1 MYKKWKL
8 CGIILLFCIW
18 VCLHGTSASAEEG
31 VSDGLP
37 EIIRWECGDGYDRD
51 GNRITG
57 AWAYDTTGQA
67 GKYVLFDGDGMVQ
80 KKADRWEDR
89 DNAEEYYTS
98 TENKDGNIA
107 LRSEVFSGF
116 DGEIAVTVESENGVS
131 REFVLSRENL
141 YEWNVPAPEG
151 SYRIREVKAMD
162 ERSVYAAE
170 YQKEPLLLEE
180 KGLAL
185 VCVKV
190 DGRKTE
196 AIQPHDEEATT
207 EIETDK
213 EDTTVEVKPDGE
225 EKTVE
230 IDREIAVTGQPDG
243 GQQTKDLRE
252 EENGSEEET
261 LYEKIDISKNT
272 TGKGGRG
279 KMHMDIKKILFGGGI
294 VLALAAGLVIR
305 GRKKRFQ

>member
-8 CGIILLFCIW
+8 CGIILLSCIC

-31 VSDGLP
+31 VPDGLP
-37 EIIRWECGDGYDRD
+37 EIIRWECGGGYDCD
-51 GNRITG
+51 GNQITG

-98 TENKDGNIA
+98 TENRNGNIA

-151 SYRIREVKAMD
+151 AYRIREVKAMD

-170 YQKEPLLLEE
+170 YPEEPLILEE
-180 KGLAL
+180 KGLVL

-190 DGRKTE
+190 DGRKTQ
-196 AIQPHDEEATT
+196 AIQQD
-207 EIETDK
+207 
-213 EDTTVEVKPDGE
+213 
-225 EKTVE
+225 
-230 IDREIAVTGQPDG
+230 
-243 GQQTKDLRE
+243 
-252 EENGSEEET
+252 EEET
-261 LYEKIDISKNT
+261 TAEEQAAGKIKTTNPWEEDGGGEDAMYGKIDISRNT
-272 TGKGGRG
+272 TWKGGRD

>member
-8 CGIILLFCIW
+8 CGIILLSCIC
-18 VCLHGTSASAEEG
+18 VCLHGTSACAEEG
-31 VSDGLP
+31 VPDGLP
-37 EIIRWECGDGYDRD
+37 EIIRWECGGGYDRD
-51 GNRITG
+51 RNRITG

-80 KKADRWEDR
+80 KKADRWENR
-89 DNAEEYYTS
+89 DNAEEYYTY

-116 DGEIAVTVESENGVS
+116 EGEIAVTVESENGVS

-151 SYRIREVKAMD
+151 TYRIREVKAMD
-162 ERSVYAAE
+162 SRSVYAAE
-170 YQKEPLLLEE
+170 YPKEPLLLKE
-180 KGLAL
+180 KGLVLA
-185 VCVKV
+185 CIKV
-190 DGRKTE
+190 DGRKTQ
-196 AIQPHDEEATT
+196 AIQQD
-207 EIETDK
+207 
-213 EDTTVEVKPDGE
+213 
-225 EKTVE
+225 
-230 IDREIAVTGQPDG
+230 
-243 GQQTKDLRE
+243 
-252 EENGSEEET
+252 EEET
-261 LYEKIDISKNT
+261 TAEEQADGKIKTTNPWEEDGGGEDAMYGKIDISRNT
-272 TGKGGRG
+272 TGKGGRD

>member
-8 CGIILLFCIW
+8 CGIILLS
-18 VCLHGTSASAEEG
+18 CLWMCLYGTCASAEEG
-31 VSDGLP
+31 VPDGLP
-37 EIIRWECGDGYDRD
+37 EIIRWECGGGYDRD

-80 KKADRWEDR
+80 KNADRWEDR
-89 DNAEEYYTS
+89 DNAEEYYTF

-151 SYRIREVKAMD
+151 AYRIQEVKAMD
-162 ERSVYAAE
+162 GRSVYAAE
-170 YQKEPLLLEE
+170 YPKEPLLLEE
-180 KGLAL
+180 KGLVL
-185 VCVKV
+185 VCNKV
-190 DGRKTE
+190 DGRKTH
-196 AIQPHDEEATT
+196 AIQPDEEDATA
-207 EIETDK
+207 E
-213 EDTTVEVKPDGE
+213 
-225 EKTVE
+225 
-230 IDREIAVTGQPDG
+230 GQPDG
-243 GQQTKDLRE
+243 KETTAEARVDGKIKTADSRK
-252 EENGSEEET
+252 EENRDGKDAM
-261 LYEKIDISKNT
+261 YEKIDISKST
-272 TGKGGRG
+272 AGKGGTD
-279 KMHMDIKKILFGGGI
+279 KMHMDIKKILFGSGI

>member
-8 CGIILLFCIW
+8 CGIILLSCIC
-18 VCLHGTSASAEEG
+18 VCLHGTSACAEEG
-31 VSDGLP
+31 VPDGLP
-37 EIIRWECGDGYDRD
+37 EIIRWECGGGYDRD
-51 GNRITG
+51 RNRITG
-57 AWAYDTTGQA
+57 AWAYDMTGQA

-80 KKADRWEDR
+80 KKADRWENR
-89 DNAEEYYTS
+89 DNAEEYYTY
-98 TENKDGNIA
+98 TENKEGSIA

-151 SYRIREVKAMD
+151 AYRIREVKAID

-170 YQKEPLLLEE
+170 YPKEPLLLEE
-180 KGLAL
+180 KGLVLA
-185 VCVKV
+185 CIKV

-196 AIQPHDEEATT
+196 SIQQDEEETT
-207 EIETDK
+207 EEGLPDREETTA
-213 EDTTVEVKPDGE
+213 EIQLDGE
-225 EKTVE
+225 ETTAETQTNGKIKTA
-230 IDREIAVTGQPDG
+230 DSS
-243 GQQTKDLRE
+243 E
-252 EENGSEEET
+252 EENGSEEEA

-272 TGKGGRG
+272 AGKGGTG

-294 VLALAAGLVIR
+294 VLAFAAGFVIR
-305 GRKKRFQ
+305 GRKKHFQ

>member
-8 CGIILLFCIW
+8 CGIILLSCIC
-18 VCLHGTSASAEEG
+18 VCLYGTCVSAEEG
-31 VSDGLP
+31 IPDGLP
-37 EIIRWECGDGYDRD
+37 EIIRWECGGGYDCD

-80 KKADRWEDR
+80 KKADRWENR

-98 TENKDGNIA
+98 TENRDGNIA

-116 DGEIAVTVESENGVS
+116 DGKIAVTVESENGVS
-131 REFVLSRENL
+131 REFVLSQENL

-170 YQKEPLLLEE
+170 YPEEPLILEE
-180 KGLAL
+180 KGLVL

-196 AIQPHDEEATT
+196 AIQPDDEKTMVEGQA
-207 EIETDK
+207 DK
-213 EDTTVEVKPDGE
+213 EETTAEVQPDGE

-230 IDREIAVTGQPDG
+230 IDREIAVTGQLDG
-243 GQQTKDLRE
+243 GKQTKDPW
-252 EENGSEEET
+252 EENGGGGDVM
-261 LYEKIDISKNT
+261 YEKIDISRNT
-272 TGKGGRG
+272 TGKGGRD
-279 KMHMDIKKILFGGGI
+279 KMHMDIKKILLGGGI

>member
-1 MYKKWKL
+1 MYKKWNL
-8 CGIILLFCIW
+8 CGIILLSCIYI
-18 VCLHGTSASAEEG
+18 CLHGTSTSAEEG
-31 VSDGLP
+31 VPDGLP
-37 EIIRWECGDGYDRD
+37 EIIRWECGGGYDRD

-57 AWAYDTTGQA
+57 AWVYDTTGQA

-98 TENKDGNIA
+98 TENRDGNIA

-116 DGEIAVTVESENGVS
+116 EGEIAVTVESENGVS

-151 SYRIREVKAMD
+151 AYRIQEVKAMD
-162 ERSVYAAE
+162 GRSVYAAE
-170 YQKEPLLLEE
+170 YPKEPLLLEE
-180 KGLAL
+180 KGLVLA
-185 VCVKV
+185 CIKV

-196 AIQPHDEEATT
+196 SIQQDDEETMADVQA
-207 EIETDK
+207 DK
-213 EDTTVEVKPDGE
+213 EETTAEVRPDVKETTAETQADGKI
-225 EKTVE
+225 KTA
-230 IDREIAVTGQPDG
+230 DSS
-243 GQQTKDLRE
+243 E

-261 LYEKIDISKNT
+261 LYEEIDISKNT
-272 TGKGGRG
+272 AGKGGTG

>member
-8 CGIILLFCIW
+8 CGIILLSCIC
-18 VCLHGTSASAEEG
+18 VCLHGTSTSAEEG
-31 VSDGLP
+31 VPDGLP
-37 EIIRWECGDGYDRD
+37 EIIRWECGGGYDRD

-98 TENKDGNIA
+98 TENRDGNIA

-116 DGEIAVTVESENGVS
+116 EGEIAVTVESENGVS

-151 SYRIREVKAMD
+151 AYRIREVKAMD
-162 ERSVYAAE
+162 KRSVYAAE
-170 YQKEPLLLEE
+170 YPKEPLLLEE
-180 KGLAL
+180 KGLVLA
-185 VCVKV
+185 CIKV
-190 DGRKTE
+190 DSRKTQ
-196 AIQPHDEEATT
+196 AIQQDEEETT
-207 EIETDK
+207 AEGQ
-213 EDTTVEVKPDGE
+213 PDRDE
-225 EKTVE
+225 M
-230 IDREIAVTGQPDG
+230 IAKGQPDG
-243 GQQTKDLRE
+243 KETTAEEQTDGKIKTTNPWE
-252 EENGSEEET
+252 EDGGGEDAMYG
-261 LYEKIDISKNT
+261 KIDISRNT
-272 TGKGGRG
+272 TGKGGKD

>member
-8 CGIILLFCIW
+8 CGIILLS
-18 VCLHGTSASAEEG
+18 CLWMCLYGTCASAEEG
-31 VSDGLP
+31 VPDGLP
-37 EIIRWECGDGYDRD
+37 EIIRWECGGGYDRD

-57 AWAYDTTGQA
+57 VWAYDTTEQA

-80 KKADRWEDR
+80 KKTDRWEDR
-89 DNAEEYYTS
+89 DNAEEYYTF

-116 DGEIAVTVESENGVS
+116 DGEIAVTVESKNDVS

-151 SYRIREVKAMD
+151 AYRIQEVKAMD
-162 ERSVYAAE
+162 GRSVYAAE
-170 YQKEPLLLEE
+170 YPKEPLLLEE
-180 KGLAL
+180 KGLVL
-185 VCVKV
+185 VCIRV
-190 DGRKTE
+190 DGRKTQ
-196 AIQPHDEEATT
+196 AIQPDEE
-207 EIETDK
+207 ETMA
-213 EDTTVEVKPDGE
+213 E
-225 EKTVE
+225 
-230 IDREIAVTGQPDG
+230 GQPDREETTAEIQLDG
-243 GQQTKDLRE
+243 KETTAETQADGKIKTADSSE
-252 EENGSEEET
+252 EENGREEEA

-279 KMHMDIKKILFGGGI
+279 KMHMDIRKILFGGI

-305 GRKKRFQ
+305 GRKKRYQ

>member
-8 CGIILLFCIW
+8 CGIILLS
-18 VCLHGTSASAEEG
+18 CLWMCLYGTFASAEEG
-31 VSDGLP
+31 VPDGLP
-37 EIIRWECGDGYDRD
+37 EIIRWECGGGYDRD

-80 KKADRWEDR
+80 KKADCWEDR
-89 DNAEEYYTS
+89 DNAEEYYTF

-131 REFVLSRENL
+131 REFVLSPENL

-151 SYRIREVKAMD
+151 AYRVREVKAMD
-162 ERSVYAAE
+162 GRSVYAAE
-170 YQKEPLLLEE
+170 YPKEPLLLEE
-180 KGLAL
+180 KGLVLA
-185 VCVKV
+185 CIKV
-190 DGRKTE
+190 DGRRTE
-196 AIQPHDEEATT
+196 AIQQDDEETMAD
-207 EIETDK
+207 IQADK
-213 EDTTVEVKPDGE
+213 EETTAEVWPDVKETTAETQTDGKIKTADSSK
-225 EKTVE
+225 EK
-230 IDREIAVTGQPDG
+230 
-243 GQQTKDLRE
+243 
-252 EENGSEEET
+252 NGSEEEA

-272 TGKGGRG
+272 AGKGGTD
-279 KMHMDIKKILFGGGI
+279 KVHMDIKKILFGGGI
-294 VLALAAGLVIR
+294 VLALAAGLLIR

>member
-8 CGIILLFCIW
+8 CGIILLS
-18 VCLHGTSASAEEG
+18 CLWMCLYGTCASAEEG
-31 VSDGLP
+31 VPDGLP
-37 EIIRWECGDGYDRD
+37 EIIRWECGGGYDRD

-80 KKADRWEDR
+80 KKTDRWEDR
-89 DNAEEYYTS
+89 DNAEEYYTF

-141 YEWNVPAPEG
+141 YEWNVPALEG
-151 SYRIREVKAMD
+151 AYRIREVKAMD
-162 ERSVYAAE
+162 GRSVYAAE
-170 YQKEPLLLEE
+170 YPKEPLLLEE
-180 KGLAL
+180 KGLVL
-185 VCVKV
+185 VCIKV
-190 DGRKTE
+190 DGRKTQ
-196 AIQPHDEEATT
+196 AIQPDEEDATA
-207 EIETDK
+207 E
-213 EDTTVEVKPDGE
+213 
-225 EKTVE
+225 
-230 IDREIAVTGQPDG
+230 GQPDG
-243 GQQTKDLRE
+243 KETTAEARVDGKIKTADSRK
-252 EENGSEEET
+252 EENRDGKDAM
-261 LYEKIDISKNT
+261 YEKIDISKST
-272 TGKGGRG
+272 AGKGGTD
-279 KMHMDIKKILFGGGI
+279 KMHMDIKKILFGSGI

>member
-8 CGIILLFCIW
+8 HGIILLSCIC
-18 VCLHGTSASAEEG
+18 VCLHGTSACAEEG
-31 VSDGLP
+31 VPDGLP
-37 EIIRWECGDGYDRD
+37 EIIRWECGGGYDRD

-80 KKADRWEDR
+80 KKTDRWEDR
-89 DNAEEYYTS
+89 DNAEEYYTY

-116 DGEIAVTVESENGVS
+116 EGEIAVTVESENGVS

-151 SYRIREVKAMD
+151 AYQIREVKAMD
-162 ERSVYAAE
+162 GRSVYAADYPE
-170 YQKEPLLLEE
+170 EPLLLEE
-180 KGLAL
+180 KGLVLA
-185 VCVKV
+185 CIKV
-190 DGRKTE
+190 DGRKMET
-196 AIQPHDEEATT
+196 IQQDDEETMTEGQPDREETT
-207 EIETDK
+207 AEIQL
-213 EDTTVEVKPDGE
+213 DGE
-225 EKTVE
+225 ETTAEIQADGKIKTADSWE
-230 IDREIAVTGQPDG
+230 EDG
-243 GQQTKDLRE
+243 GGEDAMD
-252 EENGSEEET
+252 G
-261 LYEKIDISKNT
+261 KIDISRNT
-272 TGKGGRG
+272 TGKGGTD

>member
-8 CGIILLFCIW
+8 CGIILLSCIC
-18 VCLHGTSASAEEG
+18 VCLHGTSTSAEEG
-31 VSDGLP
+31 VPDGLP
-37 EIIRWECGDGYDRD
+37 EIIRWECGGGYDRD
-51 GNRITG
+51 RNRITG

-80 KKADRWEDR
+80 KKADRWENR
-89 DNAEEYYTS
+89 DNAEEYYTY

-116 DGEIAVTVESENGVS
+116 EGEIAVTVESENGVS

-151 SYRIREVKAMD
+151 TYRIREVKAMD
-162 ERSVYAAE
+162 SRSVYAAE
-170 YQKEPLLLEE
+170 YPKEPLLLKE
-180 KGLAL
+180 KGLVLA
-185 VCVKV
+185 CIKV
-190 DGRKTE
+190 DGRKTQ
-196 AIQPHDEEATT
+196 AIQQD
-207 EIETDK
+207 
-213 EDTTVEVKPDGE
+213 
-225 EKTVE
+225 
-230 IDREIAVTGQPDG
+230 
-243 GQQTKDLRE
+243 
-252 EENGSEEET
+252 EEET
-261 LYEKIDISKNT
+261 TAEEQADGKIKTTNPWEEDGGGEDAMYGKIDISRNT
-272 TGKGGRG
+272 TGKGGRD

>member
-1 MYKKWKL
+1 MYKKWKR
-8 CGIILLFCIW
+8 CGIILLSCIC
-18 VCLHGTSASAEEG
+18 VCLYGTYVSAKEG
-31 VSDGLP
+31 VPDGLP
-37 EIIRWECGDGYDRD
+37 EIIRWECGGGYDRD

-67 GKYVLFDGDGMVQ
+67 GKYVLFDGNGMVQ

-98 TENKDGNIA
+98 TENRDGNIA

-131 REFVLSRENL
+131 RQFVLSRENL

-151 SYRIREVKAMD
+151 AYRIREVKAMD
-162 ERSVYAAE
+162 GRSVYAADYPE
-170 YQKEPLLLEE
+170 EPLLLEE
-180 KGLAL
+180 KGLVLA
-185 VCVKV
+185 CIKV

-196 AIQPHDEEATT
+196 TIQQDDEETMT
-207 EIETDK
+207 E
-213 EDTTVEVKPDGE
+213 
-225 EKTVE
+225 
-230 IDREIAVTGQPDG
+230 GQPDREETTAEIQLDG
-243 GQQTKDLRE
+243 KETTAEIQADGKIKTADSSE
-252 EENGSEEET
+252 EENGSEEEA

-272 TGKGGRG
+272 AGKGGRD

>member
-8 CGIILLFCIW
+8 CGIILLSCIC
-18 VCLHGTSASAEEG
+18 VCLHGTSTSAEEG
-31 VSDGLP
+31 VPDGLP
-37 EIIRWECGDGYDRD
+37 EIIRWECGGGYDRD

-80 KKADRWEDR
+80 KKADCWEDR
-89 DNAEEYYTS
+89 DNAEEYYTF

-141 YEWNVPAPEG
+141 YEWNVPALEG
-151 SYRIREVKAMD
+151 AYRIREVKAMD
-162 ERSVYAAE
+162 GRSVYAAE
-170 YQKEPLLLEE
+170 YPEEPLLLEE
-180 KGLAL
+180 KGLILA
-185 VCVKV
+185 CIKV

-196 AIQPHDEEATT
+196 TI
-207 EIETDK
+207 
-213 EDTTVEVKPDGE
+213 
-225 EKTVE
+225 
-230 IDREIAVTGQPDG
+230 QPDG
-243 GQQTKDLRE
+243 KETTADIQANE
-252 EENGSEEET
+252 EETTAEVRPDGKETTAETKADGKIKTADSSEEKNGSEEEAI
-261 LYEKIDISKNT
+261 YEKIDISKNT
-272 TGKGGRG
+272 AGKGGTG

>member
-8 CGIILLFCIW
+8 CGIILLSCIW
-18 VCLHGTSASAEEG
+18 VCLHGTSVSAEEG
-31 VSDGLP
+31 VPDGLP
-37 EIIRWECGDGYDRD
+37 EIIRWECGGGYDRD

-67 GKYVLFDGDGMVQ
+67 GKYVLFDGNGMVQ

-98 TENKDGNIA
+98 TENRDGNIA

-151 SYRIREVKAMD
+151 AYRIREVKAMD
-162 ERSVYAAE
+162 GRSVYAADYPE
-170 YQKEPLLLEE
+170 EPLLLEE
-180 KGLAL
+180 KGLVLA
-185 VCVKV
+185 CIKV

-196 AIQPHDEEATT
+196 TIQQDDEETMT
-207 EIETDK
+207 E
-213 EDTTVEVKPDGE
+213 
-225 EKTVE
+225 
-230 IDREIAVTGQPDG
+230 GQPDREETTAEIQLDG
-243 GQQTKDLRE
+243 KETTAEIQADGKIKTADSSE
-252 EENGSEEET
+252 EENGSEEEA

-272 TGKGGRG
+272 VGKGGRD

>member
-8 CGIILLFCIW
+8 CGIILLSCIC

-31 VSDGLP
+31 VPDGLP
-37 EIIRWECGDGYDRD
+37 EIIRWECGGGYDRD

-89 DNAEEYYTS
+89 DNAEEYYTF
-98 TENKDGNIA
+98 TENKEGSIA
-107 LRSEVFSGF
+107 LRAEVFSGF

-141 YEWNVPAPEG
+141 YEWNVPSPEG
-151 SYRIREVKAMD
+151 AYRIREVKAMD

-170 YQKEPLLLEE
+170 YPEEPLLLEE
-180 KGLAL
+180 KGLVLA
-185 VCVKV
+185 CIKV

-196 AIQPHDEEATT
+196 TIQQDDEETMA
-207 EIETDK
+207 E
-213 EDTTVEVKPDGE
+213 
-225 EKTVE
+225 
-230 IDREIAVTGQPDG
+230 GQPDREETTAEIQLDG
-243 GQQTKDLRE
+243 KEMTAETQADGKIKTADSSE
-252 EENGSEEET
+252 EENGREEEA

-279 KMHMDIKKILFGGGI
+279 KMHMDIRKILFGGI

-305 GRKKRFQ
+305 GRKKRYQ